1 MNPQLSK
8 YALASKKKGGD
19 IFQPGVLTLFSK
31 KIKMVTSRSLLVFWG
46 GKKKTFPPQRRYG
59 NNTSEVEKVQ
69 ILGHTLDVGSPYHR
83 DRVLDTF
90 FSCEAIFAAVCV
102 TVLVPGEA
110 TVRNISK
117 KCCHKMALSLVI
129 IVSFRKLLTYFAETK
144 VSGEATVRNISK
156 KKIA

>member
-1 MNPQLSK
+1 MWAGRGTPH
-8 YALASKKKGGD
+8 
-19 IFQPGVLTLFSK
+19 I
-31 KIKMVTSRSLLVFWG
+31 
-46 GKKKTFPPQRRYG
+46 
-59 NNTSEVEKVQ
+59 
-69 ILGHTLDVGSPYHR
+69 
-83 DRVLDTF
+83 LDTF

-156 KKIA
+156 KKKSLKIVHGSNLRPADH

>member
-1 MNPQLSK
+1 MGSKTCRDWRFRNPS
-8 YALASKKKGGD
+8 ALWWGHFAEMAKFLVLVKPRPSSPPPTQKKEFLKSGRNRVKSGEIGRNRVKLGSGG
-19 IFQPGVLTLFSK
+19 PRWAL
-31 KIKMVTSRSLLVFWG
+31 G
-46 GKKKTFPPQRRYG
+46 GRLWAGRGTPH
-59 NNTSEVEKVQ
+59 
-69 ILGHTLDVGSPYHR
+69 I
-83 DRVLDTF
+83 LDTF

-144 VSGEATVRNISK
+144 VSGEATVR
-156 KKIA
+156 IA